1 MHAKNYAEGNTKA
14 HDWKS
19 ITEYSPELQSCI
31 ASHSA
36 VDVTR
41 GNALVH
47 EKKRNIVTNKEICV
61 ERIVF
66 IYV

>member
-1 MHAKNYAEGNTKA
+1 MHAKNFAEGNTKA

-19 ITEYSPELQSCI
+19 ITEYSSESQSCI

-47 EKKRNIVTNKEICV
+47 EKKKEILS
-61 ERIVF
+61 RIRKF
-66 IYV
+66 ALKE